1 MKFLKSWWPVFIVG
15 AVASS
20 GGLLDRFWDWIPPD
34 ATLAIGGI
42 GLVCI
47 LRGIV
52 SRLFPGRD

>member
-1 MKFLKSWWPVFIVG
+1 MKILKSWWPVFIVG

-20 GGLLDRFWDWIPPD
+20 GGLLDRFWDWIPLD
-34 ATLAIGGI
+34 VTLAIGGI

-52 SRLFPGRD
+52 TRLFPRRD